1 MFYAHFVLSKK
12 GPLARIWLAA
22 HWDKKLTK
30 AHVFETNISSSVD
43 AILEPKV
50 KMALRTSGH
59 LLLGVV
65 RIYSRK
71 AKYLLADCNE
81 AFVKIKMAFRPGVVD
96 LPEDNREAAVAAIT
110 LPETFHD
117 FDTTMADLTDI
128 DVQAQFS
135 VNQSRP
141 EEITMREEIGNITIV
156 NDDGFGDSG
165 YEDDDL
171 GGELNLEEL
180 NVLIRS
186 YKTSDAKNP
195 WNFQGMLASVDVTI
209 ELHRHQRSIAAREV
223 GEGDPTSLHS
233 TVKAKSA
240 CVTGAP
246 ESPGFIT
253 PGFTALDLSVPLSIV
268 DEDNFANESISG
280 NSEKITS
287 IPSILDVPLET
298 YKTGGVDVVMTT
310 SKSSMVDLTR
320 DVSEVLPKARNI
332 ENDTV
337 QVSENSEIGVSL
349 QNDSVSKD
357 AGVTVIIESQH
368 ENETAQGI
376 EDLQVRLSSQNVPNS
391 VQPPKNA
398 QEGPADVTRGP
409 KVSDSGFAIPRIPAC
424 VHDQKDRDNKGSAE
438 VVSKIAQSSNCVV
451 PKLVEGQESA
461 TETRPLALVSNDS
474 GCIVDVDPE
483 FDPGRTRASYGKTD
497 KKPLDVSSKPFQAV
511 PSSGPESKCSCGAAN
526 NAKNLC
532 DNSKKCSYCVFG
544 PPVATSTPSKSP
556 QRSLPGSRHMSR
568 LDSGVGFSDDP
579 GDLSGYESDDE
590 TNVQSKA
597 GLDERSKPGDIG
609 FDEKEIMRDAGP
621 IEDALY
627 KSSDAPNLLLD
638 QSTRKDKSADG
649 EKPMDVDFTAPIRD
663 DGFGGGIDDQLLG
676 GPDSPAGCH
685 DDDSSDDDNF
695 GGGMDHDLF
704 TGEDFMESAGLF
716 EEPPAPLAEVSMP
729 DPAVSMVEEPREP
742 PQVEEPEPIPTQPP
756 AEIPGMS
763 AVGPPEMPPPIVPPP
778 PPPAIDQTT
787 LVHNEEE
794 AFALEP
800 LDITSLATG
809 ERRTKRKRKLIV
821 DDAKGIPSESM
832 KLQLSDTGDIV
843 TTLDLAPPTKK
854 LMHWKET
861 GGVEKL
867 FALPGR
873 NLPSRGLPQVFLK
886 NLTTKPVTE
895 DEEPDDDRLEL
906 EAPENFRIDDDPDE
920 HHLIRDISNSEDRPP
935 PKTRRSRAQ
944 KQAEAQAIA
953 LAAAEAQIRG
963 ANAAAAEAAIQAQ
976 EEAMRAQQMTPSMPE
991 PVPQVSFQQPD
1002 ISIPEFEPPMPELP
1016 DQSELQQTIND
1027 MPPDIQQPEEP
1038 IMSPRAAIMSPRAAI
1053 MSPRRVQEQ
1062 DVRELEK
1069 DDEDEIVNDDIFTTD
1084 FQADV
1089 AAEQGLNMEELTTEE
1104 RDALTM
1110 TEEYEEKRL
1119 SKRSQIILRTL
1130 HNIMKKRSSHSIG
1143 FKEFT
1148 RTNHRKQ
1155 AASKFYTMLVLKKQE
1170 ALEIKQTE
1178 PFGDL
1183 ILSRGPQFDSMIE

>member
-156 NDDGFGDSG
+156 NDDGF
-165 YEDDDL
+165 
-171 GGELNLEEL
+171 
-180 NVLIRS
+180 
-186 YKTSDAKNP
+186 
-195 WNFQGMLASVDVTI
+195 
-209 ELHRHQRSIAAREV
+209 
-223 GEGDPTSLHS
+223 
-233 TVKAKSA
+233 
-240 CVTGAP
+240 
-246 ESPGFIT
+246 
-253 PGFTALDLSVPLSIV
+253 
-268 DEDNFANESISG
+268 
-280 NSEKITS
+280 
-287 IPSILDVPLET
+287 
-298 YKTGGVDVVMTT
+298 
-310 SKSSMVDLTR
+310 
-320 DVSEVLPKARNI
+320 
-332 ENDTV
+332 
-337 QVSENSEIGVSL
+337 
-349 QNDSVSKD
+349 
-357 AGVTVIIESQH
+357 
-368 ENETAQGI
+368 
-376 EDLQVRLSSQNVPNS
+376 
-391 VQPPKNA
+391 
-398 QEGPADVTRGP
+398 
-409 KVSDSGFAIPRIPAC
+409 
-424 VHDQKDRDNKGSAE
+424 
-438 VVSKIAQSSNCVV
+438 
-451 PKLVEGQESA
+451 
-461 TETRPLALVSNDS
+461 
-474 GCIVDVDPE
+474 
-483 FDPGRTRASYGKTD
+483 
-497 KKPLDVSSKPFQAV
+497 
-511 PSSGPESKCSCGAAN
+511 
-526 NAKNLC
+526 
-532 DNSKKCSYCVFG
+532 
-544 PPVATSTPSKSP
+544 
-556 QRSLPGSRHMSR
+556 
-568 LDSGVGFSDDP
+568 
-579 GDLSGYESDDE
+579 
-590 TNVQSKA
+590 
-597 GLDERSKPGDIG
+597 GDIG